1 MTIVKQIFGN
11 YLLMSALCAWLIA
24 QILKVFT
31 GMFSGQKFS
40 FFKLFFSN
48 GGMPSS
54 HSATV
59 MALTTACAVSYGF
72 GSAPFAIS
80 LIVSI
85 IVMNDAFGVRYET
98 GEQAKILNRI
108 TRELFSGNPDNINTG
123 LKELVGHTPFQVL
136 MGALCGIAVGV
147 LMAFPMGEL

>member
-24 QILKVFT
+24 QVLKVFT
-31 GMFSGQKFS
+31 GMFSEQKFS

-59 MALTTACAVSYGF
+59 MALTTACAISYGF
-72 GSAPFAIS
+72 GSFCHFADR
-80 LIVSI
+80 LYHR
-85 IVMNDAFGVRYET
+85 DERRFRRP
-98 GEQAKILNRI
+98 L
-108 TRELFSGNPDNINTG
+108 
-123 LKELVGHTPFQVL
+123 
-136 MGALCGIAVGV
+136 
-147 LMAFPMGEL
+147 